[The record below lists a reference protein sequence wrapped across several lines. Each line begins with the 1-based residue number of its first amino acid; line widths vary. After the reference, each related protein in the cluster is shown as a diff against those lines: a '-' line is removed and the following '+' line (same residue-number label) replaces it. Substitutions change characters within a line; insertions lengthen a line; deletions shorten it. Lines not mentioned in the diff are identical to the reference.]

1 MQPRTYG
8 MLLVGIATI
17 MWSTAGLF
25 VRALD
30 LDVWTVLGWRSLF
43 GGLALTIIILAKQRI
58 SAEPGKVPFY
68 FYPLF
73 GLMAATSMYGYIGAL
88 KLTTVA
94 NVLAIYA
101 TVPFVAAGIAYVWL
115 KETISRRVL
124 TASLIAFVG
133 VLIVAGFGAKPDD
146 IAGNALAFLMTVTF
160 SILLVAA
167 RRYPALRL
175 APVNALGSGFCVLLC
190 LPLMSHAMPSLQ
202 EILVLAVFGSTTS
215 GIAYLLF
222 MTGGRYIPSSEA
234 GLIGLLDVVLGPLWV
249 WLAFAETPAVSTII
263 GGVIVLISVFW
274 YLGSGMRGV
283 QPRRTLKNV

>member
-30 LDVWTVLGWRSLF
+30 LDIWTVLGWRSLF
-43 GGLALTIIILAKQRI
+43 GGLALTVIIFAKKRI

-73 GLMAATSMYGYIGAL
+73 GLMAATSMYGYVSAL

-124 TASLIAFVG
+124 IASLIAFVG
-133 VLIVAGFGAKPDD
+133 VLIVAGFGARPQD

-167 RRYPALRL
+167 KTLPSAAAGAGQCARIRLLRAALPALDVSCDAEPAGNPCACRFRVDDIGDRL
-175 APVNALGSGFCVLLC
+175 SALHDRRPLYSIQRGRVDRAVGRRARPALGLARLLRD
-190 LPLMSHAMPSLQ
+190 A
-202 EILVLAVFGSTTS
+202 
-215 GIAYLLF
+215 
-222 MTGGRYIPSSEA
+222 
-234 GLIGLLDVVLGPLWV
+234 
-249 WLAFAETPAVSTII
+249 
-263 GGVIVLISVFW
+263 
-274 YLGSGMRGV
+274 
-283 QPRRTLKNV
+283 